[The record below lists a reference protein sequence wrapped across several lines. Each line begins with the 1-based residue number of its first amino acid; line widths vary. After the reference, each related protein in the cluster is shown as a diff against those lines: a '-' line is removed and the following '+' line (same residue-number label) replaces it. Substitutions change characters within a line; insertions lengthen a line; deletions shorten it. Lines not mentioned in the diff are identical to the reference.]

1 MGNLRNN
8 DLGYYH
14 DEYPKYNFAPVII
27 NVNESTGAIFVCE
40 HISVVRAQ
48 MMWSIPLLRWQD
60 FQFCSGTNE

>member
-14 DEYPKYNFAPVII
+14 DVYPKYNFAPVII

-40 HISVVRAQ
+40 HISVV
-48 MMWSIPLLRWQD
+48 
-60 FQFCSGTNE
+60 